1 MARAKLEPR
10 LHRHLE
16 LRALRLA
23 HPLQEHL
30 RQPAALAAEHWT
42 TMQACPTCLQ
52 PVAAR
57 LEQQARAVAHP
68 RQEQQDRARPPQ
80 AQAAA
85 AQHRAEAVVGAL
97 QVSQEPEAAARASP
111 ASQVDQVDQAAQ
123 VGPDKAAQDKVAQ
136 ASRASQVSPA
146 LEAQAAATPTL
157 ARRRVSL
164 VLCDLRR
171 CRA

>member
-111 ASQVDQVDQAAQ
+111 ASQVDQVDQ
-123 VGPDKAAQDKVAQ
+123 VGPDKAAQDKAAQ

-146 LEAQAAATPTL
+146 PEAQAAATPTL
-157 ARRRVSL
+157 ARRSVS
-164 VLCDLRR
+164 
-171 CRA
+171 

>member
-1 MARAKLEPR
+1 VAQAKLEAR

-30 RQPAALAAEHWT
+30 RQLAALAAEHWT
-42 TMQACPTCLQ
+42 TMQACQTCLQ
-52 PVAAR
+52 PIAAR

-68 RQEQQDRARPPQ
+68 RQEQQDRARLPQ

-111 ASQVDQVDQAAQ
+111 ASQVDQAAQ
-123 VGPDKAAQDKVAQ
+123 VGPDKVVQ

-157 ARRRVSL
+157 ARRSVL
-164 VLCDLRR
+164 LILCDLRR
-171 CRA
+171 YRA